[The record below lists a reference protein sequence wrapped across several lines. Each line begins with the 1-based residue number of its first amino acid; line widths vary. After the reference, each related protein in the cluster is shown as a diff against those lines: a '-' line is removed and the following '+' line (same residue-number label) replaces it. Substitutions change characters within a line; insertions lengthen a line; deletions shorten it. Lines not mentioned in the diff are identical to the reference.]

1 MGMQTNTH
9 NRSDF
14 GGDGSTVAAMLV
26 GLAIVTLTLFPFMLP
41 AVAVLAIFVLPLLAI
56 PLVVALPL
64 ALIAAPFLAVR
75 AWRRRRVRHAADA
88 RASTVSIGSPGH
100 QTG

>member
-14 GGDGSTVAAMLV
+14 GGDASTVAAMLV
-26 GLAIVTLTLFPFMLP
+26 GLAILTLTLFPFMIP
-41 AVAVLAIFVLPLLAI
+41 AIAVLAIFVLPLLAI

-75 AWRRRRVRHAADA
+75 AWRRRRRHAADA
-88 RASTVSIGSPGH
+88 RVSTVSIGSPGH
-100 QTG
+100 QAG